1 MQVNTKQQQNQ
12 EQPKQTAQGSL
23 REMILRSID
32 MFKMALPKHITPE
45 RMMRIAMTAVTK
57 NQLLAQCTPA
67 SFFGSLLTAAQLG
80 LEVNTPLGE
89 AYLIPYYNTKKQVYE
104 CQFQLGYQGALNLAY
119 RSGEYRRIKA
129 VVVHEGDKFSYCYGI
144 NPVLKHI
151 QKGDEG
157 KNPTHVYAL
166 YELKNGGY
174 DFEVWDWNRIQAHAK
189 KYSKSYSDSRSSWQ
203 TAPEEMAKKTV
214 LAKLLKYAPRSIEL
228 ASAIQKDGGII
239 QNEIVQ
245 NSGAAELIENI
256 NFTDDLL
263 TGNEMPEALPEPHTS
278 EAAELQ
284 NTTPP
289 QLENEPVQHTPH
301 RQPAA
306 PKAQKQAAPPPPKKQ
321 QQTPELKS
329 DVTAED
335 EAAVDALF
343 ENQQDADMLGF
354 SM

>member
-23 REMILRSID
+23 REMILKSVD

-45 RMMRIAMTAVTK
+45 RMVRIAMTAVTK
-57 NQLLAQCTPA
+57 NPLLAKCTIE

-89 AYLIPYYNTKKQVYE
+89 AYIIPYYNTKKQVYE
-104 CQFQLGYQGALNLAY
+104 CQFQLGYQGTLNLAY

-151 QKGDEG
+151 QNGDEE
-157 KNPTHVYAL
+157 KKPTHVYAL

-174 DFEVWDWNRIQAHAK
+174 DFEVWDWKRVEVHAK

-214 LAKLLKYAPRSIEL
+214 LTKLLKYAPRSIEL
-228 ASAIQKDGGII
+228 VSAIQKDGGII

-245 NSGAAELIENI
+245 DGGTAELIENI
-256 NFTDDLL
+256 NFDDLIA
-263 TGNEMPEALPEPHTS
+263 GNETPEALPEPQTPHDAT
-278 EAAELQ
+278 LH
-284 NTTPP
+284 NTPHAQP
-289 QLENEPVQHTPH
+289 EVVPVQEASV
-301 RQPAA
+301 QPAA
-306 PKAQKQAAPPPPKKQ
+306 AKAQKKPASPPPKRQQ
-321 QQTPELKS
+321 QQTEPQL
-329 DVTAED
+329 DVTPEEETAF
-335 EAAVDALF
+335 DALL
-343 ENQQDADMLGF
+343 EAQQDAGMLGF

>member
-12 EQPKQTAQGSL
+12 EQPKQTVQGSL

-57 NQLLAQCTPA
+57 NPQLAACTQA
-67 SFFGSLLTAAQLG
+67 SFFGSVLTAAQLG
-80 LEVNTPLGE
+80 LEVNTPLGH
-89 AYLIPYYNTKKQVYE
+89 AYLIPYKNE
-104 CQFQLGYQGALNLAY
+104 CQFQLGYQGVLELAY
-119 RSGEYRRIKA
+119 RSGKFKRIKA

-289 QLENEPVQHTPH
+289 QPQHTPH
-301 RQPAA
+301 TQP
-306 PKAQKQAAPPPPKKQ
+306 KDHKEQKKVAPPPPKPQ
-321 QQTPELKS
+321 QKKDLQS